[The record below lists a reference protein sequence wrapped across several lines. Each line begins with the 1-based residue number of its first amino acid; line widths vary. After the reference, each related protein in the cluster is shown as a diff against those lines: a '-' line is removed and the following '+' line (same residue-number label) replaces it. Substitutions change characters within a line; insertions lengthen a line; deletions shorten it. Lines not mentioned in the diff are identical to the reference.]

1 MANIVGAFFLP
12 HVPLILSEPDA
23 PPREV
28 KDKIY
33 DHFADIGERL
43 ATMNVDTVVTIGAD
57 HYGLFGPGCIPQ
69 CLIGIGDVEG
79 PAEDW
84 LGIERTALST
94 NQPLAR
100 AILDQ
105 GQADGIDWAF
115 AKNLRVDHSIMVPHH
130 LTVLQVPGIRTI
142 PVYLNQG
149 VEPAI
154 PSKRA
159 RAIGESIRN
168 AVLAW
173 PGNERVAVLGTGGV
187 SHWVGYAQMGR
198 INEEFD
204 RRFLDLFEARDIDA
218 MMALSDAEILE
229 HAGNGGLEIKNWIC
243 AMAAVPDGVAEVLAY
258 QPVPQWITG
267 MAFAEL
273 REAA

>member
-23 PPREV
+23 PAKEL

-33 DHFADIGERL
+33 AHFADVGQRL
-43 ATMNVDTVVTIGAD
+43 RDLDVDTVISIGAD

-79 PAEDW
+79 PVEDW
-84 LGIERTALST
+84 LGIERGELAT

-130 LTVLQVPGIRTI
+130 LSVSQLPGVRTI
-142 PVYLNQG
+142 PIYLNQA
-149 VEPAI
+149 VAPAI

-159 RAIGESIRN
+159 MAIGESIRR
-168 AVLAW
+168 AVLGW
-173 PGNERVAVLGTGGV
+173 EGSERIAILGTGGI

-204 RRFLDLFEARDIDA
+204 RRFLDLFEKRDIEA
-218 MMALSDAEILE
+218 MVALSDAEILE
-229 HAGNGGLEIKNWIC
+229 DAGNGGLEIKNWIC
-243 AMAAVPDGVAEVLAY
+243 AMAAVPEGHAEVLAY

-273 REAA
+273 RSAA